1 MNPFRVHCHTLIIF
15 RRSYLRLNVLNPSG
29 YIATIKIPSKR
40 VNPEQDS
47 TSIAVGAT
55 HGVKFHQ
62 TIRTPARASTNCSF
76 EVLMRPRDFIACY
89 PSLNHTIQSCGSER
103 LLLEKGG
110 EKATVGMYRFGIS
123 LAAYLASNLKITSK
137 PLSREELLSWKNRNR
152 NSSYSSL
159 TSYLAMSFSSVS
171 PKRCS

>member
-1 MNPFRVHCHTLIIF
+1 MIINKSRQYTQNPHAKIIPADFRYN
-15 RRSYLRLNVLNPSG
+15 RAGAR
-29 YIATIKIPSKR
+29 
-40 VNPEQDS
+40 DS
-47 TSIAVGAT
+47 
-55 HGVKFHQ
+55 
-62 TIRTPARASTNCSF
+62 
-76 EVLMRPRDFIACY
+76 
-89 PSLNHTIQSCGSER
+89 SLK
-103 LLLEKGG
+103 KGG
-110 EKATVGMYRFGIS
+110 EKTTVGMYRFGIS